1 MKTFIVKVV
10 SAKSPHTVV
19 VEKEQIK
26 VHPLYGKRMRRIKRM
41 KAHVEN
47 LEVAMGD
54 MVKIRESKP
63 ISKEKHFIVTEVI
76 TIKSK
81 RVV

>member
-1 MKTFIVKVV
+1 MKTFTVKVV

-26 VHPLYGKRMRRIKRM
+26 IHPLYGKRMRRMKRM
-41 KAHVEN
+41 KAHVDT
-47 LEVAMGD
+47 LEVKMGD
-54 MVKIRESKP
+54 MVQIRESKP

-81 RVV
+81 KKV